1 MTMTHIR
8 FCLALFPLLWLV
20 PCGHAQQ
27 LDSATLIQDIRT
39 LASTEFAGRK
49 PGTEGHQKALQY
61 ITQRFAKLGLPHYGD
76 SYIDSF
82 TFRNEELGQNIIGYI
97 PGQTTEAI
105 VVSGHYDH
113 LGERGGELY
122 LGADDNASGAAA
134 LLSLAAYFSTQ
145 QPYYT
150 LIFAAFDAEE
160 SGLQGARA
168 FVADPPLPIEDI
180 VLNVNMD
187 MISRNDKNELYA
199 AGSFHYPQLLP
210 MLQIENEHISLRTGH
225 DNPALG
231 RRDDWTN
238 QSDHAVFHRLGIP
251 FVYFGVE
258 DHPDYH
264 TPNDTFENIQ
274 PGFYYQSTRII
285 LQFLKNVDLAGKLAA
300 REPARRDLIMH

>member
-1 MTMTHIR
+1 MLQMR
-8 FCLALFPLLWLV
+8 FRLTLSLLLLLAV
-20 PCGHAQQ
+20 CGHAQQ

-39 LASTEFAGRK
+39 LASPEFAGRK
-49 PGTEGHQKALQY
+49 PGTEGHQKAASY
-61 ITQRFAKLGLPHYGD
+61 IVHRFENLGLNHYGAGYVD
-76 SYIDSF
+76 
-82 TFRNEELGQNIIGYI
+82 TFAFRDNELGQNIIGYL
-97 PGQTTEAI
+97 PGHTKEAI
-105 VVSGHYDH
+105 VISGHYDH
-113 LGERGGELY
+113 LGERDGQLY

-134 LLSLAAYFSTQ
+134 LLALAAYFSEQ
-145 QPYYT
+145 QPHYT

-168 FVADPPLPIEDI
+168 FVENPPLPLEDI

-187 MISRNDKNELYA
+187 MISRNDNKELYA
-199 AGSFHYPQLLP
+199 AGGFHYPHLLP
-210 MLQIENEHISLRTGH
+210 LLDIPNERVTLRTGH
-225 DNPALG
+225 DNPAMG

-274 PGFYYQSTRII
+274 PEFYYHAVQII
-285 LQFLKNVDLAGKLAA
+285 LQFVKNTNTAGKLSGRMPVR
-300 REPARRDLIMH
+300 RELLMQ

>member
-1 MTMTHIR
+1 MLQTR
-8 FCLALFPLLWLV
+8 FRLTLSLLLLLAV
-20 PCGHAQQ
+20 CGHAQQ

-39 LASTEFAGRK
+39 LASPEFAGRK
-49 PGTEGHQKALQY
+49 PGTEGHQKAANY
-61 ITQRFAKLGLPHYGD
+61 IVQRFESLGLNHYGTC
-76 SYIDSF
+76 YIDTF
-82 TFRNEELGQNIIGYI
+82 TLRNDEVGQNILGYI
-97 PGQTTEAI
+97 PGHTKEAI
-105 VVSGHYDH
+105 IISGHYDH
-113 LGERGGELY
+113 LGERDGQLY

-134 LLSLAAYFSTQ
+134 LLSLAAYFSEH
-145 QPYYT
+145 QPHYT

-168 FVADPPLPIEDI
+168 FVGNPPLPLADI
-180 VLNVNMD
+180 VLNINMD
-187 MISRNDKNELYA
+187 MISRNDNNELYA
-199 AGSFHYPQLLP
+199 AGGFHYPHLLP
-210 MLQIENEHISLRTGH
+210 LLDIPHGQVTLRTGH

-274 PGFYYQSTRII
+274 PAFYYHAVQII
-285 LQFLKNVDLAGKLAA
+285 LQFIKNTDAAGKLSG
-300 REPARRDLIMH
+300 RMPARRDLLMQ